1 MSGSNDVQYFQLL
14 VNDGMYNSTAYANIT
29 IIPVADN
36 DPVINPDG
44 DPTITENMGP
54 VPIIYNIIDDD
65 QLAEHQL
72 IYWINISLDNA
83 IDKVSMH
90 VFIICL

>member
-1 MSGSNDVQYFQLL
+1 MLYFQLL
-14 VNDGMYNSTAYANIT
+14 VSDGGLNSTAYVNIT

-36 DPVINPDG
+36 NPVINPDG
-44 DPTITENMGP
+44 DPTITENMEP
-54 VPIIYNIIDDD
+54 VSIIYDITDDD

-72 IYWINISLDNA
+72 IYWINISLDNV